1 VAATS
6 DRLGEALGQGR
17 PNGDRPAEAPPAIN
31 KSSPWKERPLH
42 DEPSPSASGRA
53 APGRVR
59 SPRDLA
65 AGASLV
71 ALALFAL
78 WAGAPLDTGARRAMG
93 PGMLPRY
100 VAIAVLAAGL
110 LLCVLSLLKS
120 GEGLGRWP
128 LRGPVFVSLA
138 VLAFAL
144 TIRSVG
150 LAVAGPL
157 VVIVSGAASP
167 ESRPRELVIFAL
179 IITAFCIG
187 LFKYALGLPIPVL
200 LIPDVVTL

>member
-1 VAATS
+1 VE
-6 DRLGEALGQGR
+6 G
-17 PNGDRPAEAPPAIN
+17 APLP
-31 KSSPWKERPLH
+31 

>member
-1 VAATS
+1 
-6 DRLGEALGQGR
+6 
-17 PNGDRPAEAPPAIN
+17 
-31 KSSPWKERPLH
+31 
-42 DEPSPSASGRA
+42 
-53 APGRVR
+53 
-59 SPRDLA
+59 
-65 AGASLV
+65 
-71 ALALFAL
+71 
-78 WAGAPLDTGARRAMG
+78 MG

-179 IITAFCIG
+179 VITAFCIG